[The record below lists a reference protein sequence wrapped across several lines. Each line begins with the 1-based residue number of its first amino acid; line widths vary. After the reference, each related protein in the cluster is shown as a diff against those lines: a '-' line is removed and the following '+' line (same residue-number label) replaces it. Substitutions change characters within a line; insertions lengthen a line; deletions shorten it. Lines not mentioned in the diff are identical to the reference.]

1 MTDFSNLTNNI
12 QSINPQL
19 SSMKKTTYV
28 LLSFLLWTLGFNAWA
43 QHEHDFVNGICTYD
57 DCLPPAK
64 YQEPTKADD
73 GFYELRNAGNVEW
86 ISYMVRESSTFGLD
100 PNCRLMNDIDF
111 EGIENLHS
119 PIGPSN
125 GKKYNGTFDG
135 QGFRIKNMIINRPND
150 EKQGFFGSLRGNPNT
165 RGEATVVKNLIIDKS
180 CSIIGGKRTGGLCGS
195 GQNNETEIYILNCV
209 NEASVTSS
217 SNNVAG
223 ILGGSDGNHPKWQ
236 IINCVNTGTITCTNE
251 GHEGAGITS
260 WCGDNAS
267 TRVENCINIGEV
279 IGMDAS
285 GRSIFRHSGSLT
297 AKNNFDLSGS
307 EGANQGIDHDF
318 TFEDIT
324 NGRLCY
330 YMSGKQE
337 EIIYWQTIGTDAYPV
352 PIQGISKQVYYSGSI
367 TCDGIPLDNG
377 DASLY
382 SNTECT
388 PVIDKHEFID
398 GDFYCQNCGQVNP
411 DFCEKIDDF
420 YQLKST
426 LDVEWF
432 AAYVNSGAVT
442 ANAYLTCDLDF
453 TGEYHTCIGLRNTG
467 YKGTFDGGFHTIS
480 NLDLSDRNEYDWVG
494 FFGFLNGGA
503 TIKNLRCDD
512 TCIIIANSNAGLIG
526 GSTSS
531 GDIYLTNLGFE
542 GDITVNAAGAGGII
556 GCNTGSSAKVYMDNC
571 YSTGSISGNGVAENG
586 ALSAWLGSNGPV
598 VTNCWSSATVY
609 PYENDEK
616 YLFRHGSGTCTNCYA
631 TAGNQGTIVTLEEME
646 NGALCYKL
654 NGDQENIT
662 WFQNIG
668 QDLFPTY
675 LPSHKIVYPA
685 GELECDGTFDAEE
698 MSFSNDPSS
707 IVRKPH
713 TYKDGFCTYCNG
725 EDPEY
730 PFIKVFVNDDHDI
743 TEGYTTENSGD
754 GSNLAINNSVAE
766 HWDMKWFH
774 TYQPITGLQQ
784 GIYKLRVQGLQRACQ
799 WDNNGAEYGEGELA
813 EEFIPLYHSSQYFAE
828 VNGKKIANLF
838 MDIAEQAQENRVNET
853 ENETNSGLWV
863 PNSLAACNKYFGKGL
878 YWNTPLYFYV
888 ESENDTINI
897 GVENNMYKY
906 GNWTVWDTWRLEYV
920 GSADEK
926 AELIQKQQMA
936 NMQDLSMMEAQT
948 SLMEDYEKAQRDISD
963 ATQLQDILA
972 AANILS
978 TNPLLIRQSHL
989 AYQAY
994 DAAIKA
1000 LIEERNQRD
1009 DLNGEIADLLD
1020 AYLME
1025 NEEPSD
1031 DLPNGS
1037 YPIIMEE
1044 KNLSVEQLEAEI
1056 LFAQNLYS
1064 NAIKTS
1070 ISEGSDLTNLILNPA
1085 FDEDSN
1091 FKNWTETHTQLSDAG
1106 SNFNS
1111 NSGFTD
1117 IYPVAGTWN
1126 TSFDVYQDLED
1137 ELPNGIYE
1145 IEAPAF
1151 FRPGANLAGDINDY
1165 VTSSLYINDFYTPVM
1180 NIYEGAISDADA
1192 QNGVNCRIDPNDPNA
1207 PHAGEATDSYEF
1219 PTEWGYVPE
1228 KRQAVSF
1235 AFGGGRYINKA
1246 YGIVSDGKVRLGIR
1260 NTGVP
1265 YYDSEMTMWGKFK
1278 LTYLGKSQ
1286 DAIEAMTENFN
1297 KHLEKITYAQEVAQ
1311 ITLSLSHINNIK
1323 NLLAQVKNADN
1334 VDAKLATLKQLND
1347 EFNAVEVSRNIY
1359 QKLYNLSE
1367 WCIDESDKYAETDPD
1382 LQQIY
1387 WDINEEII
1395 QHVFDGDLT
1404 DEEALEYYES
1414 IKDREDIGG
1423 GFYVQGDLLD
1433 ADGNEVTYAD
1443 HTKLFHMTK
1452 NADGTYSARVKVQN
1466 RANLTNSNGRAGI
1479 YFTRLESIY
1488 RCSEANRRFITPAN
1502 NTFTFVEGGND
1513 FQCIGGE
1520 FDIVLNTKTMTVEFK
1535 AVDYN
1540 WNDRAFVVGSVIDN
1554 AGEQHRWKNDEMCP
1568 LMHKGNGLYEGDVTF
1583 FMDDKHLDEGEFLTF
1598 TIFTVRGATGPFD
1611 LNYTATRTGWNE
1623 GRYGSSQNA
1632 IRVQDGEVLT
1642 DLIRGA
1648 DRQWWM
1654 VWDNET
1660 ETQEYHITFD
1670 MNVGSVSIK
1679 KKIDDPDGIND
1690 IDPSTNFDYAN
1701 SNVYDL
1707 SGRRVRKP
1715 VKGLYIVN
1723 GKKIVLR

>member
-1 MTDFSNLTNNI
+1 
-12 QSINPQL
+12 
-19 SSMKKTTYV
+19 
-28 LLSFLLWTLGFNAWA
+28 LWTIGFNAWA

-64 YQEPTKADD
+64 YQEPTKAED

-100 PNCRLMNDIDF
+100 PYCRLMNDIDF

-119 PIGPSN
+119 PIGPTD

-135 QGFRIKNMIINRPND
+135 QGFRIKNMIINRPN
-150 EKQGFFGSLRGNPNT
+150 EERQGFFGDLRGNPNT
-165 RGEATVVKNLIIDKS
+165 KGEATVIKNLIIDKS
-180 CSIIGGKRTGGLCGS
+180 CSVTGALRTGGLCGT
-195 GQNNETEIYILNCV
+195 GQNNAMEIYILNCV

-217 SNNVAG
+217 SNNVGG
-223 ILGGSDGNHPKWQ
+223 ILGGSTGSHPKWQ
-236 IINCVNTGTITCTNE
+236 IINCVNTGTITSTKDVPE
-251 GHEGAGITS
+251 AAGIAS

-267 TRVENCINIGEV
+267 TKIENCINIGEIV
-279 IGMDAS
+279 GMDGN
-285 GRSIFRHSGSLT
+285 GRTLFRHSGSLT
-297 AKNNFDLSGS
+297 AKNNYDLSGT
-307 EGANQGIDHDF
+307 EGALQGIEHDF
-318 TFEDIT
+318 TLDDII

-330 YMSGKQE
+330 YLNGNQE
-337 EIIYWQTIGTDAYPV
+337 ELRYWQTIGTDAYPT
-352 PIQGISKQVYYSGSI
+352 PIQGASQQVYYSGPI
-367 TCDGIPLDNG
+367 TCDGIPLDDG
-377 DASLY
+377 EGSLY

-398 GDFYCQNCGQVNP
+398 GDFYCQKCGQVNP
-411 DFCEKIDDF
+411 NFCEQVDGI

-426 LDVEWF
+426 QDVEWF

-442 ANAYLTCDLDF
+442 ANAYLTCNLDF
-453 TGEYHTCIGLRNTG
+453 TGVEHTCIGLRNTG

-480 NLDLSDRNEYDWVG
+480 NLDLSDRTTEDWVG

-503 TIKNLRCDD
+503 TIKNLRGDE
-512 TCIIIANSNAGLIG
+512 TCIIQANANAGFIG

-542 GDITVNAAGAGGII
+542 GDVTVNQAGAGGII

-571 YSTGSISGNGVAENG
+571 YSTGYITGNGVAENG

-598 VTNCWSSATVY
+598 VTNCWSTATVS

-616 YLFRHGSGTCTNCYA
+616 YLFRHSNGTCTNCFA
-631 TAGNQGTIVTLEEME
+631 TAGNQGTIVNYEELE

-654 NGDQENIT
+654 NGNQENIT
-662 WFQNIG
+662 WFQNIS
-668 QDLFPTY
+668 QDNFPTF
-675 LPSHKIVYPA
+675 LPDHKIVYPA
-685 GELECDGTFDAEE
+685 GELECDGSFNAEE
-698 MSFSNDPSS
+698 MSFSNDASA

-730 PFIKVFVNDDHDI
+730 PFIKVFANDDHDI
-743 TEGYTTENSGD
+743 TEGYTTENSGN
-754 GSNLAINNSVAE
+754 GSGLAINNSVAE
-766 HWDMKWFH
+766 HWDTSWFR

-813 EEFIPLYHSSQYFAE
+813 EEFVPLYHSSQYFAE

-853 ENETNSGLWV
+853 ENETNANLWV
-863 PNSLAACNKYFGKGL
+863 PNSLAACKKYFGKGL
-878 YWNTPLYFYV
+878 YWNAPLYFYV
-888 ESENDTINI
+888 ASENDTINI

-920 GSADEK
+920 GTADEK
-926 AELIQKQQMA
+926 ASLIQKQQMA
-936 NMQDLSMMEAQT
+936 NMQDLSTMEAQT
-948 SLMEDYEKAQRDISD
+948 SLMEDYEKAQQDIAS

-978 TNPLLIRQSHL
+978 TNPLLIRKSHL

-1000 LIEERNQRD
+1000 LIEERSQRD
-1009 DLNGEIADLLD
+1009 DLNGEITDLLD

-1025 NEEPSD
+1025 DEEASEN
-1031 DLPNGS
+1031 LPNGS
-1037 YPIIMEE
+1037 YQTIMEE
-1044 KNLSVEQLEAEI
+1044 KKLTPEELDAEI
-1056 LFAQNLYS
+1056 LFVQNLYS

-1070 ISEGSDLTNLILNPA
+1070 ISEGSDLTNLIKNPA
-1085 FDEDSN
+1085 FDEDGN

-1106 SNFNS
+1106 SNFSS
-1111 NSGFTD
+1111 NTGFPD

-1151 FRPGANLAGDINDY
+1151 FRPGANLAGTIDDY
-1165 VTSSLYINDFYTPVM
+1165 VTASLYVNDFYTPIM
-1180 NIYEGAISDADA
+1180 NIYEGAISESEAK
-1192 QNGVNCRIDPNDPNA
+1192 NGVNCRIDPENDPDA
-1207 PHAGEATDSYEF
+1207 PHNGETTNARDYESL
-1219 PTEWGYVPE
+1219 WGWVPE
-1228 KRQAVSF
+1228 QRGAVSF
-1235 AFGGGRYINKA
+1235 AFSGGRYINKA
-1246 YGIVSDGKVRLGIR
+1246 YGIVSDGKVRMGIR

-1265 YYDSEMTMWGKFK
+1265 YYESEMTMWGKFK
-1278 LTYLGKSQ
+1278 LTYMGKSQ

-1297 KHLEKITYAQEVAQ
+1297 KHLEKLSYAQELGL
-1311 ITLSLSHINNIK
+1311 ILFSMNHISNIK
-1323 NLLAQVKNADN
+1323 NLLAQAKAAGSAD
-1334 VDAKLATLKQLND
+1334 DKIAILKQLND
-1347 EFNAVEVSRNIY
+1347 EFNAVENSRSIY
-1359 QKLYNLSE
+1359 HKLLNLYD
-1367 WCIDESDKYAETDPD
+1367 WCLEESDNAAETNPE

-1387 WDINEEII
+1387 YDISNEIEN
-1395 QHVFDGDLT
+1395 HVFAGDLT
-1404 DEEALEYYES
+1404 DDEALEFYES
-1414 IKDREDIGG
+1414 IQDREDIGG
-1423 GFYVQGDLLD
+1423 GLYVQGDLLD
-1433 ADGNEVTYAD
+1433 AEGNNVTYSEVT
-1443 HTKLFHMTK
+1443 KLYPMTK

-1466 RANLTNSNGRAGI
+1466 RANQANSNGRAGI
-1479 YFTRLESIY
+1479 YFTRLESVY
-1488 RCSEANRRFITPAN
+1488 RCGDANRRFITPTN
-1502 NTFTFVEGGND
+1502 NTFTFVDGGND

-1535 AVDYN
+1535 AVEYN

-1554 AGEQHRWKNDEMCP
+1554 AGEQHRWQNDEMCP
-1568 LMHKGNGLYEGDVTF
+1568 LMHKGDGLYEGDVTF
-1583 FMDDKHLDEGEFLTF
+1583 FMDPNHLDEGEFLTF
-1598 TIFTVRGATGPFD
+1598 TIFTVRGATGPYD
-1611 LNYTATRTGWNE
+1611 LNYTAKRSGWNE
-1623 GRYGSSQNA
+1623 GRYGSSENA

-1642 DLIRGA
+1642 DLLRGA

-1654 VWDNET
+1654 VWDNEND
-1660 ETQEYHITFD
+1660 TQSYHITFD

-1679 KKIDDPDGIND
+1679 KNIDDPDGINI
-1690 IDPSTNFDYAN
+1690 IDPSTNFDFA
-1701 SNVYDL
+1701 SKEVYDL
-1707 SGRRVRKP
+1707 SGRRVSKP
-1715 VKGLYIVN
+1715 VKGMYIVN
-1723 GKKIVLR
+1723 GKKIVIR

>member
-1 MTDFSNLTNNI
+1 
-12 QSINPQL
+12 
-19 SSMKKTTYV
+19 MKKTTYV
-28 LLSFLLWTLGFNAWA
+28 FLSFLLWTIGFNAWA

-64 YQEPTKADD
+64 YQEPTKAED

-119 PIGPSN
+119 PIGPTN

-135 QGFRIKNMIINRPND
+135 QGFRIKNMIINRPNA
-150 EKQGFFGSLRGNPNT
+150 ERQGFFGSLRGNPNT

-195 GQNNETEIYILNCV
+195 GQNSAMEIYILNCV

-223 ILGGSDGNHPKWQ
+223 ILGGSDSSHPKWQ
-236 IINCVNTGTITCTNE
+236 IINCVNTGTITCTFE
-251 GHEGAGITS
+251 TPEGAGITS

-267 TRVENCINIGEV
+267 TRLENCINIGEV

-285 GRSIFRHSGSLT
+285 GRGIFRHSGSLT
-297 AKNNFDLSGS
+297 ARNNYDLSNS
-307 EGANQGIDHDF
+307 EGSMQGTEHDF
-318 TFEDIT
+318 TIEDIT

-330 YMSGKQE
+330 YLNGNQE
-337 EIIYWQTIGTDAYPV
+337 ELRYWQTIGTDAYPT
-352 PIQGISKQVYYSGSI
+352 PIQGTSLQVYYSGPI
-367 TCDGIPLDNG
+367 TCDGIPVDDG
-377 DASLY
+377 DGSLY
-382 SNTECT
+382 TNTECT

-398 GDFYCQNCGQVNP
+398 GDFYCQKCGQVNP
-411 DFCEKIDDF
+411 NFCEQVDGF

-432 AAYVNSGAVT
+432 AAYVNGGAVT

-453 TGEYHTCIGLRNTG
+453 TDVSHTYIGLRNMG

-480 NLDLSDRNEYDWVG
+480 NLDLSDRTTEDWVG

-503 TIKNLRCDD
+503 TIKNLRGDEN
-512 TCIIIANSNAGLIG
+512 CIIAANANAGFIG

-531 GDIYLTNLGFE
+531 GDIYLINLGFE
-542 GDITVNAAGAGGII
+542 GDVTVNNAGAGGII

-571 YSTGSISGNGVAENG
+571 YSTGYINGNGVAENG

-598 VTNCWSSATVY
+598 VTNCWSTATVS

-616 YLFRHGSGTCTNCYA
+616 YLFRHSNGTCTNCFA
-631 TAGNQGTIVTLEEME
+631 TAGNQGTIVNYEELE

-654 NGDQENIT
+654 NGNQENIT
-662 WFQNIG
+662 WFQNIS
-668 QDLFPTY
+668 QDNFPTF
-675 LPSHKIVYPA
+675 LPDHKIVYPA
-685 GELECDGTFDAEE
+685 GELECDGTFNSEE
-698 MSFSNDPSS
+698 MAFSNDASA

-730 PFIKVFVNDDHDI
+730 PFIKVFANDDHDI
-743 TEGYTTENSGD
+743 TEGYTTENSGN
-754 GSNLAINNSVAE
+754 GSGLAINNSVAE
-766 HWDMKWFH
+766 HWDMNWFH

-784 GIYKLRVQGLQRACQ
+784 GIYKLRVQGLQRACA

-813 EEFIPLYHSSQYFAE
+813 EEFVPLFHSSQYFAE

-838 MDIAEQAQENRVNET
+838 MDIAEQAQEERVNET
-853 ENETNSGLWV
+853 ENETNASLWI
-863 PNSLAACNKYFGKGL
+863 PNSLAACNKYFKKGL
-878 YWNTPLYFYV
+878 YWNAPLYFYV

-920 GSADEK
+920 GTADEK
-926 AELIQKQQMA
+926 ASLIQKQQMA

-948 SLMEDYEKAQRDISD
+948 SLMEDYEKAQQDI
-963 ATQLQDILA
+963 ANAAQLQDILA

-978 TNPLLIRQSHL
+978 TNPLLIRKSHL

-994 DAAIKA
+994 DAAIKT

-1009 DLNGEIADLLD
+1009 DLNGEITDLLD

-1025 NEEPSD
+1025 NEDPSE

-1037 YPIIMEE
+1037 YLKIMEE
-1044 KNLSVEQLEAEI
+1044 KNLTPEELDAEI
-1056 LFAQNLYS
+1056 LFVQALYS

-1070 ISEGSDLTNLILNPA
+1070 ISEGSDLTNLIKNPA
-1085 FDEDSN
+1085 FDEDGS

-1106 SNFNS
+1106 SNFSS
-1111 NSGFTD
+1111 NTGFPD

-1126 TSFDVYQDLED
+1126 TSFNLYQDIED

-1145 IEAPAF
+1145 IETPAF
-1151 FRPGANLAGDINDY
+1151 FRPGGNLAGDIEDY
-1165 VTSSLYINDFYTPVM
+1165 VTASLYINDFYTPVM
-1180 NIYEGAISDADA
+1180 NIYEGAISESEAV
-1192 QNGVNCRIDPNDPNA
+1192 NGVNCRIDPENDPEA
-1207 PHAGEATDSYEF
+1207 PHNGETTSARDYES
-1219 PTEWGYVPE
+1219 PWGWVPE
-1228 KRQAVSF
+1228 QRGAVSF
-1235 AFGGGRYINKA
+1235 AFGGGRYINKV

-1260 NTGVP
+1260 NTGTP

-1278 LTYLGKSQ
+1278 LTYMGKSQ
-1286 DAIEAMTENFN
+1286 DAIEAMTENFS
-1297 KHLEKITYAQEVAQ
+1297 KHLAKLTITHEMAQVVF
-1311 ITLSLSHINNIK
+1311 SLSHINK
-1323 NLLAQVKNADN
+1323 LQNLLAQVKAAGSADEKIA
-1334 VDAKLATLKQLND
+1334 VLKLLND
-1347 EFNAVEVSRNIY
+1347 EFNAVEDSRNIY
-1359 QKLYNLSE
+1359 SKLQNLSE
-1367 WCIDESDKYAETDPD
+1367 WCVTEADKYAETDPD
-1382 LQQIY
+1382 MSDLFYNISG
-1387 WDINEEII
+1387 EIEN
-1395 QHVFDGDLT
+1395 HVYAGDLT

-1414 IKDREDIGG
+1414 IQDRQDIGG
-1423 GFYVQGDLLD
+1423 GLYVQGDLLD
-1433 ADGNEVTYAD
+1433 EEGNNVTYSEI
-1443 HTKLFHMTK
+1443 TKLYPMTK

-1466 RANLTNSNGRAGI
+1466 RANMANSNGRAGI

-1488 RCSEANRRFITPAN
+1488 RCSDANRRFITPTN
-1502 NTFTFVEGGND
+1502 NTFTFVDGGSD

-1535 AVDYN
+1535 TVEYN

-1554 AGEQHRWKNDEMCP
+1554 AGEQHRWQNDEMCP

-1583 FMDDKHLDEGEFLTF
+1583 FMDPNHLDEGEFLTF
-1598 TIFTVRGATGPFD
+1598 TIFTVRGATGPYD
-1611 LNYTATRTGWNE
+1611 LNYTAKRSGWNE

-1654 VWDNET
+1654 VWDNEND
-1660 ETQEYHITFD
+1660 TQSYHITFD

-1679 KKIDDPDGIND
+1679 KNIEDPDGINI
-1690 IDPSTNFDYAN
+1690 IDPSTNFDYA
-1701 SNVYDL
+1701 SKEVYDL
-1707 SGRRVRKP
+1707 SGRRVSKP
-1715 VKGLYIVN
+1715 VKGMYIVN
-1723 GKKIVLR
+1723 GKKIVIR

>member
-1 MTDFSNLTNNI
+1 
-12 QSINPQL
+12 
-19 SSMKKTTYV
+19 MKKTTYV
-28 LLSFLLWTLGFNAWA
+28 FLSFLLWTIGFNAWA

-64 YQEPTKADD
+64 YQEPTKAED

-135 QGFRIKNMIINRPND
+135 QGFRIKNMIINRPNE

-330 YMSGKQE
+330 YLNGNQE
-337 EIIYWQTIGTDAYPV
+337 ELRYWQTIGTDAYPT
-352 PIQGISKQVYYSGSI
+352 PIQGTSQQVYYSGPI
-367 TCDGIPLDNG
+367 TCDGIPMDEG
-377 DASLY
+377 DGSLY
-382 SNTECT
+382 TNTECT

-398 GDFYCQNCGQVNP
+398 GDFYCQKCGQVNP
-411 DFCEKIDDF
+411 NFCEQVDGI

-426 LDVEWF
+426 QDVEWF

-442 ANAYLTCDLDF
+442 ANAYLTCNLDF
-453 TGEYHTCIGLRNTG
+453 TGVEHTCIGLRNTG

-480 NLDLSDRNEYDWVG
+480 NLDLSDRTTEDWVG

-503 TIKNLRCDD
+503 TIKNLRGDEN
-512 TCIIIANSNAGLIG
+512 CIIAANSNAGFIG

-531 GDIYLTNLGFE
+531 GDIYLINLGFE
-542 GDITVNAAGAGGII
+542 GDVTVNNAGAGGII

-571 YSTGSISGNGVAENG
+571 YSTGYINGNGVAENG

-598 VTNCWSSATVY
+598 VTNCWSTATVS
-609 PYENDEK
+609 PYENDSK
-616 YLFRHGSGTCTNCYA
+616 YLFRHSNGTCTNCFA
-631 TAGNQGTIVTLEEME
+631 TTGNQGTIVNYEELE

-654 NGDQENIT
+654 NGNQENIT
-662 WFQNIG
+662 WFQNIS
-668 QDLFPTY
+668 QDNFPTF
-675 LPSHKIVYPA
+675 LPDHKIVYPA
-685 GELECDGTFDAEE
+685 GELECDGTFNSEE
-698 MSFSNDPSS
+698 MAFSNDASA

-730 PFIKVFVNDDHDI
+730 PFIKVFANDDHDV
-743 TEGYTTENSGD
+743 TEGYTTENSGN
-754 GSNLAINNSVAE
+754 GSGLAINNSVAE
-766 HWDMKWFH
+766 HWDMNWFH

-784 GIYKLRVQGLQRACQ
+784 GIYKLRVQGLQRACA
-799 WDNNGAEYGEGELA
+799 WDNNGEEYKEGQLN
-813 EEFIPLYHSSQYFAE
+813 EEFAPLYHSSQYFAE
-828 VNGKKIANLF
+828 VNGKKVANLF
-838 MDIAEQAQENRVNET
+838 MDIAEQAQEERVNET
-853 ENETNSGLWV
+853 ENETNASLWV
-863 PNSLAACNKYFGKGL
+863 PNSLAACNKYFKKGL
-878 YWNTPLYFYV
+878 YWNAPLYFYV
-888 ESENDTINI
+888 ESKNDTINI

-920 GSADEK
+920 GTADEK
-926 AELIQKQQMA
+926 ASLIQKQQMA

-948 SLMEDYEKAQRDISD
+948 SLMEDYEKAQQDI
-963 ATQLQDILA
+963 ANAAQLQDILA

-978 TNPLLIRQSHL
+978 TNPLLIRKSHL

-994 DAAIKA
+994 DAAIKT

-1009 DLNGEIADLLD
+1009 DLNGEITDLLD

-1025 NEEPSD
+1025 NEDPSE

-1037 YPIIMEE
+1037 YLKIMEE
-1044 KNLSVEQLEAEI
+1044 KNLTPEELDAEI
-1056 LFAQNLYS
+1056 LFVQALYS

-1070 ISEGSDLTNLILNPA
+1070 ISEGSDLTNLIKNPA
-1085 FDEDSN
+1085 FDEDGS

-1106 SNFNS
+1106 SNFSS
-1111 NSGFTD
+1111 NTGFPD

-1126 TSFDVYQDLED
+1126 TSFNLYQDIED

-1151 FRPGANLAGDINDY
+1151 FRPGGNLAGDIEDY
-1165 VTSSLYINDFYTPVM
+1165 VTASLYINDFYTPVM
-1180 NIYEGAISDADA
+1180 NIYEGAISENEAV
-1192 QNGVNCRIDPNDPNA
+1192 NGVNCRIDPENDPEA
-1207 PHAGEATDSYEF
+1207 PHNGETTSARDYES
-1219 PTEWGYVPE
+1219 PWGWVPE
-1228 KRQAVSF
+1228 QRGAVSF
-1235 AFGGGRYINKA
+1235 AFGGGRYINKV

-1260 NTGVP
+1260 NTGTP

-1278 LTYLGKSQ
+1278 LTYMGKSQ
-1286 DAIEAMTENFN
+1286 DAIEAMTENFS
-1297 KHLEKITYAQEVAQ
+1297 KHLAKLTITHEMAQVVF
-1311 ITLSLSHINNIK
+1311 SLSHINK
-1323 NLLAQVKNADN
+1323 LQNLLAQVKAAGSADEKI
-1334 VDAKLATLKQLND
+1334 AALKLLND
-1347 EFNAVEVSRNIY
+1347 EFNAVEDSRNIY
-1359 QKLYNLSE
+1359 SKLQNLSE
-1367 WCIDESDKYAETDPD
+1367 WCVTEADKYAETDPD
-1382 LQQIY
+1382 MSDLFYNISG
-1387 WDINEEII
+1387 EIEN
-1395 QHVFDGDLT
+1395 HVYAGDLT

-1414 IKDREDIGG
+1414 IQDRQDIGG
-1423 GFYVQGDLLD
+1423 GLYVQGDLLD
-1433 ADGNEVTYAD
+1433 EEGNNVTYSEI
-1443 HTKLFHMTK
+1443 TKLYPMTK
-1452 NADGTYSARVKVQN
+1452 NADGTYSARIKVQN
-1466 RANLTNSNGRAGI
+1466 RANQANSNGRAGI
-1479 YFTRLESIY
+1479 YFTRLESVY
-1488 RCSEANRRFITPAN
+1488 RCNDANRRFITPAN
-1502 NTFTFVEGGND
+1502 NTFTFVDGGND

-1535 AVDYN
+1535 TVEYN

-1554 AGEQHRWKNDEMCP
+1554 AGEQHRWQNDEMCP

-1583 FMDDKHLDEGEFLTF
+1583 FMDPNHLDEGEFLTF
-1598 TIFTVRGATGPFD
+1598 TIFTVRGVTGPYD
-1611 LNYTATRTGWNE
+1611 LNYTAKRSGWNE

-1654 VWDNET
+1654 VWDNEND
-1660 ETQEYHITFD
+1660 TQSYHITFD

-1679 KKIDDPDGIND
+1679 KNIEDPDGINI
-1690 IDPSTNFDYAN
+1690 IDPSTNFDYA
-1701 SNVYDL
+1701 SKEVYDL
-1707 SGRRVRKP
+1707 SGRRVSKP
-1715 VKGLYIVN
+1715 VKGMYIVN
-1723 GKKIVLR
+1723 GKKIVIR

>member
-1 MTDFSNLTNNI
+1 
-12 QSINPQL
+12 
-19 SSMKKTTYV
+19 MKKTTYV
-28 LLSFLLWTLGFNAWA
+28 FLSFLLWTIGFNAWA

-64 YQEPTKADD
+64 YQEPTKAED

-100 PNCRLMNDIDF
+100 PYCRLMNDIDF

-119 PIGPSN
+119 PIGPN
-125 GKKYNGTFDG
+125 DGKKYNGTFDG

-150 EKQGFFGSLRGNPNT
+150 ERQGFFGDLRGNPNSK
-165 RGEATVVKNLIIDKS
+165 GEATIIKNLIIDKS
-180 CSIIGGKRTGGLCGS
+180 CSVTGGMRTGGLCGT
-195 GQNNETEIYILNCV
+195 GQNNAMEIYILNCI

-217 SNNVAG
+217 TNNVGG
-223 ILGGSDGNHPKWQ
+223 ILGGSTSSHPKWQ
-236 IINCVNTGTITCTNE
+236 IINCVNTGTITSTKDVPE
-251 GHEGAGITS
+251 AAGIAS

-267 TRVENCINIGEV
+267 TKIENCINIGEIV
-279 IGMDAS
+279 GMDGS
-285 GRSIFRHSGSLT
+285 GRGIFRNGGT
-297 AKNNFDLSGS
+297 PTTRNNYDLSGS
-307 EGANQGIDHDF
+307 EGALQGTDHDF
-318 TFEDIT
+318 TIEDIT

-330 YMSGKQE
+330 YLNGNQE
-337 EIIYWQTIGTDAYPV
+337 ELRYWQTIGTDAYPT
-352 PIQGISKQVYYSGSI
+352 PIQGTSQQVYYSGPI
-367 TCDGIPLDNG
+367 TCDGIPMDDG
-377 DASLY
+377 DGSLY
-382 SNTECT
+382 TNTECT

-398 GDFYCQNCGQVNP
+398 GDFYCQKCGQVNP
-411 DFCEKIDDF
+411 DFCEQVDGF

-432 AAYVNSGAVT
+432 AAYVNGGAVT

-453 TGEYHTCIGLRNTG
+453 TDVSHTYIGLRNMG

-480 NLDLSDRNEYDWVG
+480 NLDLSDRTTEDWVG

-503 TIKNLRCDD
+503 TIKNLRGDEN
-512 TCIIIANSNAGLIG
+512 CIIAANSNAGFIG

-531 GDIYLTNLGFE
+531 GNIYLINLGFE
-542 GDITVNAAGAGGII
+542 GDVTVNQAGAGGII

-571 YSTGSISGNGVAENG
+571 YSTGYITGNGIAENG

-609 PYENDEK
+609 PYENDSK
-616 YLFRHGSGTCTNCYA
+616 YLFRHSNGTCTNCFA
-631 TAGNQGTIVTLEEME
+631 TAGGQGTIVNYEELE
-646 NGALCYKL
+646 NGALCYKI
-654 NGDQENIT
+654 NGSQENIT

-668 QDLFPTY
+668 HDKFPTF
-675 LPSHKIVYPA
+675 LPDHKIVYPA
-685 GELECDGTFDAEE
+685 GKLECDGSFNAEE
-698 MSFSNDPSS
+698 MSFSNDASA

-725 EDPEY
+725 EDPDY
-730 PFIKVFVNDDHDI
+730 PFIKVFANDDHDI
-743 TEGYTTENSGD
+743 TEGYTTENSGN
-754 GSNLAINNSVAE
+754 GSGLAINNSVAE
-766 HWDMKWFH
+766 HWDMNWFH

-784 GIYKLRVQGLQRACQ
+784 GIYKLRVQGLQRACA
-799 WDNNGAEYGEGELA
+799 WDNNGEEYKEGQLN
-813 EEFIPLYHSSQYFAE
+813 EEFAPLYHSSQYFAE

-838 MDIAEQAQENRVNET
+838 MDIAEQAQEERVNET
-853 ENETNSGLWV
+853 ENETNAGLWV
-863 PNSLAACNKYFGKGL
+863 PNSLAACNKYFKKGL
-878 YWNTPLYFYV
+878 YWNAPLYFYV

-920 GSADEK
+920 GTADEK
-926 AELIQKQQMA
+926 ASLIQKQQMA

-948 SLMEDYEKAQRDISD
+948 SLMEDYEKAQQDI
-963 ATQLQDILA
+963 ANAAQLQDILA

-978 TNPLLIRQSHL
+978 TNPLLIRKSHL

-1009 DLNGEIADLLD
+1009 DLNGEITDLLD

-1025 NEEPSD
+1025 NEDPSE

-1037 YPIIMEE
+1037 YLKIMEE
-1044 KNLSVEQLEAEI
+1044 KNLTPEELDAEI
-1056 LFAQNLYS
+1056 LFVQALYS

-1070 ISEGSDLTNLILNPA
+1070 ISEGSDLTNLIKNPA
-1085 FDEDSN
+1085 FDEDGS

-1106 SNFNS
+1106 SNFSS
-1111 NSGFTD
+1111 NTGFPD

-1126 TSFDVYQDLED
+1126 TSFNLYQDIED

-1151 FRPGANLAGDINDY
+1151 FRPGGNLAGDIEDY
-1165 VTSSLYINDFYTPVM
+1165 VTASLYINDFYTPVM
-1180 NIYEGAISDADA
+1180 NIYEGAISESEAV
-1192 QNGVNCRIDPNDPNA
+1192 NGVNCRIDPENDPEA
-1207 PHAGEATDSYEF
+1207 PHNGETTNARDYES
-1219 PTEWGYVPE
+1219 PWGWVPE
-1228 KRQAVSF
+1228 QRGAVSF
-1235 AFGGGRYINKA
+1235 AFGGGRYINKV

-1260 NTGVP
+1260 NTGTP

-1278 LTYLGKSQ
+1278 LTYMGKSQ
-1286 DAIEAMTENFN
+1286 DAIEAMTENFS
-1297 KHLEKITYAQEVAQ
+1297 KHLAKLTITHEMAQVVF
-1311 ITLSLSHINNIK
+1311 SLSHINK
-1323 NLLAQVKNADN
+1323 LQNLLAQVKAAGSADE
-1334 VDAKLATLKQLND
+1334 KIATLKLLND
-1347 EFNAVEVSRNIY
+1347 EFNAIEDSRNIY
-1359 QKLYNLSE
+1359 SKLQNLSE
-1367 WCIDESDKYAETDPD
+1367 WCVTEADKYAETDPD
-1382 LQQIY
+1382 MSDLFYNISG
-1387 WDINEEII
+1387 EIEN
-1395 QHVFDGDLT
+1395 HVYAGDLT

-1414 IKDREDIGG
+1414 IQDRQEIGG
-1423 GFYVQGDLLD
+1423 GLYVQGDLLD
-1433 ADGNEVTYAD
+1433 EEGNNVTYSEI
-1443 HTKLFHMTK
+1443 TKLYPMTK
-1452 NADGTYSARVKVQN
+1452 NADGTYSARIKVQN
-1466 RANLTNSNGRAGI
+1466 RANQANSNGRAGI
-1479 YFTRLESIY
+1479 YFTRLESVY
-1488 RCSEANRRFITPAN
+1488 RCNDANRRFITPTN
-1502 NTFTFVEGGND
+1502 NTFTFVDGGSD

-1535 AVDYN
+1535 TVEYN

-1554 AGEQHRWKNDEMCP
+1554 AGEQHRWQNDEMCP

-1583 FMDDKHLDEGEFLTF
+1583 FMDPNHLDEGEFLTF
-1598 TIFTVRGATGPFD
+1598 TIFTVRGATGPYD
-1611 LNYTATRTGWNE
+1611 LNYTAKRSSWNE

-1654 VWDNET
+1654 IWDNEND
-1660 ETQEYHITFD
+1660 TQSYHITFD

-1679 KKIDDPDGIND
+1679 KNIEDPDGINI
-1690 IDPSTNFDYAN
+1690 IDPSTNFDYA
-1701 SNVYDL
+1701 SKEVYDL
-1707 SGRRVRKP
+1707 SGRRVSKP
-1715 VKGLYIVN
+1715 VKGMYIVN
-1723 GKKIVLR
+1723 GKKIVIR